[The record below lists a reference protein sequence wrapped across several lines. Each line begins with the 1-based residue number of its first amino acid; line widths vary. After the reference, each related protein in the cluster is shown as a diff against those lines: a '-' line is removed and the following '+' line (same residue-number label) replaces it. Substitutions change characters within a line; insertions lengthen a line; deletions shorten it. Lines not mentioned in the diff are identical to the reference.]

1 MKHSRDQLKE
11 NDQNQQQMMQKY
23 QRSQPIT
30 PLTILPQIKTPSNR
44 VSQRYTSNNNSSTV
58 NGIKNSTS
66 RVKGKVAHQG
76 SIEQFY
82 DTWVF
87 IVLTSSATDLDAA
100 QQQQKQYQI
109 YQQQNIQKLST
120 TNNSNNN
127 NNNNINNAMQH
138 STISNTSSSSSSS
151 LTGGS
156 GKYGMS
162 HSQSTGDV
170 SAIFGRAWHVNGN
183 GSNTLTLST
192 SKSNSSLKNKE
203 QHQQQQKV
211 LRMDNLI

>member
-11 NDQNQQQMMQKY
+11 NDQNQQQLIQKY

-44 VSQRYTSNNNSSTV
+44 VSQLYSNTNTISGTKDSN
-58 NGIKNSTS
+58 
-66 RVKGKVAHQG
+66 RVKGERRATG
-76 SIEQFY
+76 SDEFDINL
-82 DTWVF
+82 W
-87 IVLTSSATDLDAA
+87 ILSVLASSATELEAA

-109 YQQQNIQKLST
+109 YQQQNIRKLST
-120 TNNSNNN
+120 TIN
-127 NNNNINNAMQH
+127 NNNNINNNTMQH

-151 LTGGS
+151 LNGGS

-170 SAIFGRAWHVNGN
+170 SAIFGRAWHVNG
-183 GSNTLTLST
+183 SNTIALSS
-192 SKSNSSLKNKE
+192 SKSNGSLKNKE
-203 QHQQQQKV
+203 HQQQQKI